1 MSKKEILQAEKN
13 IALVKE
19 QFSKGLCDALNLYPI
34 SSPMIVNEGTGI
46 NDDLN
51 GIERPVSFPVKFLN
65 NNRGVV
71 VHSLAKWKRIRLQEL
86 ELDVHEGILTDM
98 KALRPDEDSSPI
110 HSIYVDQWD
119 WELRIDKSD
128 RTLSYLKNIVR
139 KIYQNLL
146 DTEQKVYE
154 DLGIEPILPKKLSF
168 IHSEQLLQLYPTL
181 TPKEREH
188 AIAKDYG
195 AVFIIGIGGK
205 LSNGEPHDSRSADY
219 DDWTT
224 PTEEGYKG
232 LNGDLLV
239 WNPVHGKSLELSSM
253 GIRVD
258 KEALE
263 HQLELAEALDK
274 KALLYHS
281 LLLADKLPL
290 CIGGGLGQSRICMF
304 LLRKKHIGEVQA
316 SIWPEDVKVQAE
328 QEGIFLL

>member
-1 MSKKEILQAEKN
+1 MSKKEILQAEKS

-19 QFSKGLCDALNLYPI
+19 QFSKGLCNALNLYPI

-86 ELDVHEGILTDM
+86 ELDAHEGILTDM

-119 WELRIDKSD
+119 WELHIDKSD

-154 DLGIEPILPKKLSF
+154 ELGIEPILPKKLSF

-181 TPKEREH
+181 SPKEREH

-239 WNPVHGKSLELSSM
+239 WNPVHDKSLELSSM

-263 HQLELAEALDK
+263 HQLTLAGALDK
-274 KALLYHS
+274 KSLLYHS

-316 SIWPEDVKVQAE
+316 SIWPEEVRKQAE
-328 QEGIFLL
+328 LEGINLL

>member
-1 MSKKEILQAEKN
+1 MSKKEILQAEKS

-19 QFSKGLCDALNLYPI
+19 QFSKGLCNALNLYPI

-86 ELDVHEGILTDM
+86 ELDAHEGILTDM

-119 WELRIDKSD
+119 WELHIDKSD

-146 DTEQKVYE
+146 ETEQKVYE
-154 DLGIEPILPKKLSF
+154 ELGIEPILPKKLSF

-181 TPKEREH
+181 SPKEREH

-239 WNPVHGKSLELSSM
+239 WNPVHDKSLELSSM

-263 HQLELAEALDK
+263 HQLTLAGALDK
-274 KALLYHS
+274 KSLLYHS

-316 SIWPEDVKVQAE
+316 SIWPKEVRKQAE
-328 QEGIFLL
+328 LEGINLL